1 MKALTLERPGA
12 LRLAEVPRAECGAGE
27 VLIKISACGICTSD
41 LEAID
46 GLRPATH
53 ITYPVVLGHEFS
65 GVIEAVGE
73 GVSTAQPGDRVTVKA
88 LPHCGVCRYCRRGE
102 TNLCLTYRWA
112 PSEMGFNR
120 DGGFSEY
127 VVAAESHVFKIP
139 DGVSL
144 ELGALTEPGACV
156 WTGVELTAPAPG
168 DTVAVIGPGPIG
180 LLAVSFYKAFGCSQ
194 IVVIGTRD
202 ERNELAGLVGATGA
216 VNIRREDPLKHL
228 QALNNGEG
236 PDIVFEAAG
245 RPDAVKL
252 ALDGVRFAGRVALA
266 GVAGGGQ
273 TMQLECDHFVFRAAQ
288 VFGVYGATANGFNK
302 SLEMLE
308 RNKNALTQL
317 ITHEFALDDYAEAF
331 ETVRQRR
338 DGVCKALVKP

>member
-65 GVIEAVGE
+65 GVVEVVGE
-73 GVSTAQPGDRVTVKA
+73 SVSTVQPGARVTVKA

-102 TNLCLTYRWA
+102 TNLCLAYRWA

-127 VVAAESHVFKIP
+127 VVASESHVFTIP
-139 DGVSL
+139 DGISL

-156 WTGVELTAPAPG
+156 WTGVELTAPMPG
-168 DTVAVIGPGPIG
+168 EIVAVIGPGPIG
-180 LLAVSFYKAFGCSQ
+180 LLAISFYKAFGCSQ
-194 IVVIGTRD
+194 VIVVGTRD
-202 ERNELAGLVGATGA
+202 ERNELAGRVGATDA
-216 VNIRREDPLKHL
+216 VNVRREDALERL
-228 QALNNGEG
+228 QALNSGEG
-236 PDIVFEAAG
+236 PDIIFEAAG
-245 RPDAVKL
+245 RPDAVRL
-252 ALDGVRFAGRVALA
+252 ALDGIRFGGRVAMA
-266 GVAGGGQ
+266 GVAGGGRK
-273 TMQLECDHFVFRAAQ
+273 MDMECDYFVFRAAQ

-308 RNKNALTQL
+308 RNKNELAQL
-317 ITHEFALDDYAEAF
+317 ITHVFALDDYEEAF
-331 ETVRQRR
+331 DTVRQRR
-338 DGVCKALVKP
+338 EGVCKALLKP